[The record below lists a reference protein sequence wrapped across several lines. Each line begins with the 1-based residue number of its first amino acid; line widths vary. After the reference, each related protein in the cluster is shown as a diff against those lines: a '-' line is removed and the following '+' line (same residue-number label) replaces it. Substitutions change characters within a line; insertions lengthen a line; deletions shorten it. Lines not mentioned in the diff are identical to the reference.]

1 MSKFME
7 VVGESLKGMNVILY
21 QGFREGGETNEK
33 GGREWRRNLGV
44 WPLKSSAELL
54 KM

>member
-1 MSKFME
+1 ME

-21 QGFREGGETNEK
+21 QGFREGGETTRNEK